1 MTAYQLYQSVR
12 YAEEHEIA
20 VTSRIAVVGGSEYK
34 EECNKM
40 CYIECEE
47 KNVRVTYKMTDE
59 LGLGLMV
66 DNEF

>member
-1 MTAYQLYQSVR
+1 MR

-20 VTSRIAVVGGSEYK
+20 VTSRIAVIGGSEYK
-34 EECNKM
+34 DECDKM

-47 KNVRVTYKMTDE
+47 KSVRVTYKMTDE
-59 LGLGLMV
+59 LGLGLLV